1 MRNVSKAW
9 LLVGCLLW
17 HFGAASAPV
26 EAPDVRLVI
35 DVSGSMKR
43 NDPNN
48 LRQPA
53 VDLLVR
59 LLPESSKAGVWTF
72 GKFVNMLVPHGQVDD
87 PWRELAKARASDI
100 SSVGLF
106 TNIGE
111 ALERA
116 AFDRDAPRAN
126 PTSIILLTD
135 GMVDIDK
142 SPEKNT
148 AEWRR
153 IVDEI
158 VPELKLAGYKVHTI
172 ALSDKADKHL
182 MQRLAM
188 ATDGVSEVVDNPDD
202 LLKAFLNAFD
212 LAAPAQQVPLMENRF
227 VVDSSV
233 EEFTALIFR
242 LIAAE
247 QTELIGPD
255 DRVVR
260 QNALPEDV
268 KWHRTDQYDLITVA
282 QPLEGEWR
290 IKAEVA
296 PDTRV
301 TIVSDLHLRVRNLPV
316 NIFRDGV
323 ETLDFVLQ
331 EDGET
336 IARPEFL
343 NLLDIRV
350 SLQRTAPSAATPD
363 SPEADIWRSDFAG
376 TDTPEDGLFQVELP
390 AFVQLGEYQL
400 TLEVDGKTFQRGFS
414 HRFIVREPFTA
425 QLSEAVGDAGVLQP
439 FLIVRAHSDNI
450 LPKQTQMVASVV
462 NPNRRKA
469 VKPLVLTEH
478 DLWRAALALDL
489 PGTYTITVDITGI
502 DKNGDNFEYSLAPF
516 EWTYKPSDTFAP
528 AQPQEQADL
537 EPPVEPEPA
546 PAIPEQ
552 EAPSNPTPS
561 SGGLANWVWYSL
573 LALANL
579 ILLGGGFWLFRKW
592 MKDPDE
598 TKDLESAE
606 QVPPPFIEESLDAIE
621 DPLDDDGF
629 LDEEPVMEDLN
640 EDDEPD
646 EVIEEPLPEAAPID
660 AFDDTIDAAFVPD
673 MDDLEPSAPA
683 TEPEPEPEP
692 EPEDD
697 FGADDLED
705 ELLNRVVNQ
714 TEGDE
719 AEAFAKDMRKA
730 QGLDLPED
738 EMDDA
743 ISDLIDDLDNNPDEN
758 DENPE
763 DKT

>member
-1 MRNVSKAW
+1 MRNVFKAW

-17 HFGAASAPV
+17 HLGAASAPA

-59 LLPESSKAGVWTF
+59 LLPENSKAGVWTF

-87 PWRELAKARASDI
+87 PWRELAKARAHDI
-100 SSVGLF
+100 NSVGLF

-116 AFDRDAPRAN
+116 AFDRDAPRAG

-172 ALSDKADKHL
+172 ALSDKADKDL

-242 LIAAE
+242 QITAE

-255 DRVVR
+255 DQVIR
-260 QNALPEDV
+260 QGALPEDV
-268 KWHRTDQYDLITVA
+268 NWHRTEQYDLITVA

-316 NIFRDGV
+316 NIFLDGV

-343 NLLDIRV
+343 NLLESRV
-350 SLQRTAPSAATPD
+350 SMQRVAPNAAKSD
-363 SPEADIWRSDFAG
+363 SLEADAWRFDFAA
-376 TDTPEDGLFQVELP
+376 TDTPEDGLYWVELP
-390 AFVQLGEYQL
+390 AFAQLGEYQL
-400 TLEVDGKTFQRGFS
+400 TLEVDGKTFQRGFR

-425 QLSEAVGDAGVLQP
+425 ELSEAIADTGVLQP
-439 FLIVRAHSDNI
+439 FLIVRAQGDNI
-450 LPKQTQMVASVV
+450 LPRQTQMVASVV

-469 VKPLVLTEH
+469 VKPLVLTEL
-478 DLWRAALALDL
+478 DMWRAALELDL
-489 PGTYTITVDITGI
+489 PGTYTITVEITGV
-502 DKNGDNFEYSLAPF
+502 DKKGNNFEYSLAPL
-516 EWTYKPSDTFAP
+516 EWTYNPSDTFAP
-528 AQPQEQADL
+528 AQEQAEV
-537 EPPVEPEPA
+537 EPPVEPLLEAAIAEP
-546 PAIPEQ
+546 EV
-552 EAPSNPTPS
+552 PTSAMAS
-561 SGGLANWVWYSL
+561 SAGLANWVWYGL

-598 TKDLESAE
+598 AKDLEGRE
-606 QVPPPFIEESLDAIE
+606 QVLPPLAPFNEGLPEAIDE
-621 DPLDDDGF
+621 PLDGDGF
-629 LDEEPVMEDLN
+629 EDEVPAMEDLN
-640 EDDEPD
+640 EHDDAD
-646 EVIEEPLPEAAPID
+646 EVVEEPLAETSPID
-660 AFDDTIDAAFVPD
+660 AFDDTTDGAFVQEL
-673 MDDLEPSAPA
+673 DDLEPSAPA
-683 TEPEPEPEP
+683 TEPES

-697 FGADDLED
+697 LGADDLED
-705 ELLNRVVNQ
+705 ELLNRVVND
-714 TEGDE
+714 TDGDE
-719 AEAFAKDMRKA
+719 ARAFAQDMRKA

-743 ISDLIDDLDNNPDEN
+743 ISDLINQLDKNPDN
-758 DENPE
+758 DDESPE